1 MATSQ
6 KTALMETSNKYKDN
20 NGHVLT
26 HVQTIRHAT
35 KAAQKPIN
43 HAKRTASPNTFNTKL
58 KKSSSNLSNANGTTN
73 HSKWIAHV
81 IVTNTHCRAATIA
94 GLEPKLLSM
103 LKAEDRSLG
112 ICSKRKAAHWACS
125 KRRTAHRACSKRK
138 TAH

>member
-1 MATSQ
+1 MATLQ
-6 KTALMETSNKYKDN
+6 KTALMETNNKYKEN

-35 KAAQKPIN
+35 KTVQKPIN
-43 HAKRTASPNTFNTKL
+43 HAKRTGSPNTVNTKL

-73 HSKWIAHV
+73 HSNWIAHV

-103 LKAEDRSLG
+103 LKAEDRSLSMLTEYAQSG
-112 ICSKRKAAHWACS
+112 
-125 KRRTAHRACSKRK
+125 
-138 TAH
+138 